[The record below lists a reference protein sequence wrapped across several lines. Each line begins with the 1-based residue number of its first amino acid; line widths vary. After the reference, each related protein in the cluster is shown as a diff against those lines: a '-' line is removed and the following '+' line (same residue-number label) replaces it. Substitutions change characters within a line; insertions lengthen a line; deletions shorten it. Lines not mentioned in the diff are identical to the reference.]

1 MNCNDFKEKVVDLF
15 DKDIDMQAQAQLREH
30 MANCHDC
37 KAYYDELRKTF
48 NILQPL
54 DTVNIRKTKITHRLW
69 RYAAAVAIFLFGFV
83 IGWNHLFS
91 TPAVA
96 DDAKLTFL
104 QQSIQSVQNV
114 GSFQMEVYAR
124 TTQQENFAT
133 FDPAMPF
140 VKIDIKLLRQNDF
153 LFYRVEK
160 ANGRTVVSDGRNQYM
175 WIPNVLYLKGSQE
188 SDFLEHFANLIF
200 PERLLTIQKSA
211 IKLSN
216 ENKMTQVESDSTI
229 VLTVDGV
236 EKNSDLRQL
245 FETGK
250 MDDCR
255 LIVENTFTKN
265 DGLLRFVKLWVIKD
279 GKKILL
285 LHIDNIRYN
294 VMLNKGEITRL
305 PTAEWTDITEQR
317 ATSSNRLKQLQNET
331 PQQAAKRILNAIIA
345 DKDSQAAEAL
355 IYYKSILPQL
365 IHKLKGCKVSAFETR
380 KDSSYV
386 GVYVFYTLTTPEGN
400 REKRHI
406 AIRKFCLD
414 PHTLSFSSVPRW
426 L

>member
-54 DTVNIRKTKITHRLW
+54 DTANIRKTKITHRLW

-83 IGWNHLFS
+83 IGWNHLFT

-305 PTAEWTDITEQR
+305 PAAEWTDITEQR

-406 AIRKFCLD
+406 AIRNDNEQHIWIVDGGL
-414 PHTLSFSSVPRW
+414 
-426 L
+426 

>member
-54 DTVNIRKTKITHRLW
+54 DTANIRKTKITHRLW

-188 SDFLEHFANLIF
+188 SNFLEHFANLIF

-355 IYYKSILPQL
+355 VYYKSILPQL

-386 GVYVFYTLTTPEGN
+386 GVYVFYTLTTPDGN

-406 AIRKFCLD
+406 AIRNDNEQHIWIVDGGL
-414 PHTLSFSSVPRW
+414 
-426 L
+426 

>member
-54 DTVNIRKTKITHRLW
+54 DTANIRKTKITHRLW
-69 RYAAAVAIFLFGFV
+69 RYAVAVAIFLFGFV

-133 FDPAMPF
+133 FDPTMPF

-255 LIVENTFTKN
+255 LIVENTFTKT

-406 AIRKFCLD
+406 AIRNDNEQHIWIVDGGL
-414 PHTLSFSSVPRW
+414 
-426 L
+426 

>member
-37 KAYYDELRKTF
+37 KAYYDDLRKTF

-54 DTVNIRKTKITHRLW
+54 DTANIRKTKITHRLW

-279 GKKILL
+279 GKKNLL

-294 VMLNKGEITRL
+294 VMLNKGEIIRL

-406 AIRKFCLD
+406 AIRNDNEQHIWIVDGGL
-414 PHTLSFSSVPRW
+414 
-426 L
+426 

>member
-37 KAYYDELRKTF
+37 KAYYDDLRKTF

-54 DTVNIRKTKITHRLW
+54 DTANIRKTKITHRLW

-331 PQQAAKRILNAIIA
+331 PQQAAKRILNAVIA

-406 AIRKFCLD
+406 AIRNDNEQHIWIVDGGL
-414 PHTLSFSSVPRW
+414 
-426 L
+426 

>member
-54 DTVNIRKTKITHRLW
+54 DTANIRKTKITHRLW

-245 FETGK
+245 LETGK

-331 PQQAAKRILNAIIA
+331 PQQAAKRILNAVIA

-406 AIRKFCLD
+406 AIRNDNEQHIWIVDGGL
-414 PHTLSFSSVPRW
+414 
-426 L
+426 

>member
-54 DTVNIRKTKITHRLW
+54 DTANIRKTKITHRLW

-216 ENKMTQVESDSTI
+216 ENKMTQVEGDSTI

-265 DGLLRFVKLWVIKD
+265 DGLLCFVKLWVIKD

-406 AIRKFCLD
+406 AIRNDNEQHIWIVDGGL
-414 PHTLSFSSVPRW
+414 
-426 L
+426 

>member
-15 DKDIDMQAQAQLREH
+15 DKDIDMQAQTQLREH

-54 DTVNIRKTKITHRLW
+54 DTANIRKTKITHRLW

-255 LIVENTFTKN
+255 LFVENTFTKN

-406 AIRKFCLD
+406 AIRNDNEQHIWIVDGGL
-414 PHTLSFSSVPRW
+414 
-426 L
+426 

>member
-15 DKDIDMQAQAQLREH
+15 DKDIDMQTQAQLREH

-54 DTVNIRKTKITHRLW
+54 DTANIRKTKITHRLW

-160 ANGRTVVSDGRNQYM
+160 ANGRTGVSDGRNQYM

-216 ENKMTQVESDSTI
+216 ENKRTQVEGDSTI

-406 AIRKFCLD
+406 AIRNDNEQHIWIVDGGL
-414 PHTLSFSSVPRW
+414 
-426 L
+426 

>member
-15 DKDIDMQAQAQLREH
+15 DKDIDMQAQTQLREH

-54 DTVNIRKTKITHRLW
+54 DTANIRKTKITHRLW

-216 ENKMTQVESDSTI
+216 ENNMTQVESDSTI

-236 EKNSDLRQL
+236 ETNSDLRQL

-365 IHKLKGCKVSAFETR
+365 IHKLEGCKVSAFETR

-406 AIRKFCLD
+406 AIRNDNEQHIWIVDGGL
-414 PHTLSFSSVPRW
+414 
-426 L
+426 

>member
-15 DKDIDMQAQAQLREH
+15 DKDIDMQAQVQLREH

-37 KAYYDELRKTF
+37 KVYYDDLRKTF

-54 DTVNIRKTKITHRLW
+54 DTANIRKTKITHRLW

-133 FDPAMPF
+133 FDPTMPF

-285 LHIDNIRYN
+285 LYIDNIRYN

-406 AIRKFCLD
+406 AIRNDNEQHIWIVDGGL
-414 PHTLSFSSVPRW
+414 
-426 L
+426 

>member
-37 KAYYDELRKTF
+37 KAYYDDLRKTF

-54 DTVNIRKTKITHRLW
+54 DTANIRKTKITHRLW
-69 RYAAAVAIFLFGFV
+69 RYAAAVAIFLFGFG

-255 LIVENTFTKN
+255 LIVENSFTKT

-279 GKKILL
+279 GKKNLL

-305 PTAEWTDITEQR
+305 PTAKWTDITEQR
-317 ATSSNRLKQLQNET
+317 TTSSNRLKQLQNET

-406 AIRKFCLD
+406 AIRNDNEQHIWIVDGGL
-414 PHTLSFSSVPRW
+414 
-426 L
+426 

>member
-54 DTVNIRKTKITHRLW
+54 DTANIRKTKITHRLW

-140 VKIDIKLLRQNDF
+140 VKINIKLLRQNDF

-305 PTAEWTDITEQR
+305 PTAEWTDITELR

-331 PQQAAKRILNAIIA
+331 PQQAAKRILNAVIA

-386 GVYVFYTLTTPEGN
+386 GVYVFYTLTTPECN

-406 AIRKFCLD
+406 AIRNDNEQHIWIVDGGL
-414 PHTLSFSSVPRW
+414 
-426 L
+426 

>member
-37 KAYYDELRKTF
+37 KAYYDDLRKTF

-54 DTVNIRKTKITHRLW
+54 DTANIRKTKITHRLW

-255 LIVENTFTKN
+255 LIVENTFTKT

-317 ATSSNRLKQLQNET
+317 TTSSNRLKQLQNET

-406 AIRKFCLD
+406 AIRNDNEQHIWIVDGGL
-414 PHTLSFSSVPRW
+414 
-426 L
+426 

>member
-54 DTVNIRKTKITHRLW
+54 DTANIRKTKITHRLW
-69 RYAAAVAIFLFGFV
+69 RYAVAVAIFLFGFV

-294 VMLNKGEITRL
+294 VMLKKGEITRL

-406 AIRKFCLD
+406 AIRNDNEQHIWIVDGGL
-414 PHTLSFSSVPRW
+414 
-426 L
+426 

>member
-54 DTVNIRKTKITHRLW
+54 DTANIRKTKITHRLW

-285 LHIDNIRYN
+285 LYIDNIRYN

-406 AIRKFCLD
+406 AIRNDNEQHIWIVDGGL
-414 PHTLSFSSVPRW
+414 
-426 L
+426 

>member
-37 KAYYDELRKTF
+37 KAYYDDLRKTF

-54 DTVNIRKTKITHRLW
+54 DTANIRKTKITHRLW

-133 FDPAMPF
+133 FDPTMPF

-305 PTAEWTDITEQR
+305 PTAKWTDITEQR

-406 AIRKFCLD
+406 AIRNDNEQHIWIVDGGL
-414 PHTLSFSSVPRW
+414 
-426 L
+426 

>member
-54 DTVNIRKTKITHRLW
+54 DTANIRKTKITHRLW
-69 RYAAAVAIFLFGFV
+69 RYAAAVASFLFCFV

-91 TPAVA
+91 TSAVA
-96 DDAKLTFL
+96 DDGKLTFL

-133 FDPAMPF
+133 FDPTMPF

-406 AIRKFCLD
+406 AIRNDNEQHIWIVDGGL
-414 PHTLSFSSVPRW
+414 
-426 L
+426 

>member
-37 KAYYDELRKTF
+37 KAYYDDLRKTF

-54 DTVNIRKTKITHRLW
+54 DTANIRKTKITHRLW

-104 QQSIQSVQNV
+104 HQSIQSVQNV

-317 ATSSNRLKQLQNET
+317 TTSSNRLKQLQNET

-406 AIRKFCLD
+406 AIRNDNEQHIWIVDGGL
-414 PHTLSFSSVPRW
+414 
-426 L
+426 

>member
-37 KAYYDELRKTF
+37 KAYYDELCKTF

-54 DTVNIRKTKITHRLW
+54 DTSNIRKTKITHRLW

-140 VKIDIKLLRQNDF
+140 VKIDIKLLRQNNF

-406 AIRKFCLD
+406 AIRNDNEQHIWIVDGGL
-414 PHTLSFSSVPRW
+414 
-426 L
+426 

>member
-15 DKDIDMQAQAQLREH
+15 DKDIDMQAQTQLREH

-54 DTVNIRKTKITHRLW
+54 DSANIRKTKITHRLW
-69 RYAAAVAIFLFGFV
+69 RYAVAVAIFLFGFV

-160 ANGRTVVSDGRNQYM
+160 ANGRTVVSDDRNQYM

-216 ENKMTQVESDSTI
+216 EKKMTQVESDSTI

-236 EKNSDLRQL
+236 ETNSDLRQL

-406 AIRKFCLD
+406 AIRNDNEQHIWIVDGGL
-414 PHTLSFSSVPRW
+414 
-426 L
+426 

>member
-15 DKDIDMQAQAQLREH
+15 DKDIDMQAQTQLREH

-54 DTVNIRKTKITHRLW
+54 DTANIRKTKITHRLW

-140 VKIDIKLLRQNDF
+140 VKIDIKLLRQNNF

-236 EKNSDLRQL
+236 ETNSDLRQL

-406 AIRKFCLD
+406 AIRNDNEQHIWIVDGGL
-414 PHTLSFSSVPRW
+414 
-426 L
+426 

>member
-54 DTVNIRKTKITHRLW
+54 DTANIRTTKITHRLW

-140 VKIDIKLLRQNDF
+140 VKTDIKLLRQNDL

-188 SDFLEHFANLIF
+188 SNFLEHFANLIF

-216 ENKMTQVESDSTI
+216 ENKVTQMESDSTI

-355 IYYKSILPQL
+355 IYYKSILPQI

-406 AIRKFCLD
+406 AIRNDNEQHIWIVDGGL
-414 PHTLSFSSVPRW
+414 
-426 L
+426 

>member
-15 DKDIDMQAQAQLREH
+15 DKDIDMQAQTQLREH

-37 KAYYDELRKTF
+37 KAYYDELCKTF

-54 DTVNIRKTKITHRLW
+54 DTANIRKTKITHRLW

-160 ANGRTVVSDGRNQYM
+160 ANGRTVVSDDRNQYM

-216 ENKMTQVESDSTI
+216 EKKMTQVESDSTI

-236 EKNSDLRQL
+236 ETNSDLRQL

-345 DKDSQAAEAL
+345 DKDSQAADAL

-406 AIRKFCLD
+406 AIRNDNEQHIWIVDGGL
-414 PHTLSFSSVPRW
+414 
-426 L
+426 

>member
-37 KAYYDELRKTF
+37 KVYYDDLRKTF

-54 DTVNIRKTKITHRLW
+54 DTANIRKTKITHRLW

-133 FDPAMPF
+133 FDPTMPF

-255 LIVENTFTKN
+255 LIVENTFTKT

-406 AIRKFCLD
+406 AIRNDNEQHIWIVDGGL
-414 PHTLSFSSVPRW
+414 
-426 L
+426 

>member
-37 KAYYDELRKTF
+37 KVYYDDLRKTF

-54 DTVNIRKTKITHRLW
+54 DTANIRKTKITHRLW
-69 RYAAAVAIFLFGFV
+69 RYAAAVAIFLLGFV

-406 AIRKFCLD
+406 AIRNDNEQHIWIVDGGL
-414 PHTLSFSSVPRW
+414 
-426 L
+426 

>member
-54 DTVNIRKTKITHRLW
+54 DSANIRKTKITHRLW

-140 VKIDIKLLRQNDF
+140 VKIDIKLLRQNNF

-406 AIRKFCLD
+406 AIRNDNEQHIWIVDGGL
-414 PHTLSFSSVPRW
+414 
-426 L
+426 

>member
-37 KAYYDELRKTF
+37 KAYYDDLRKTF

-54 DTVNIRKTKITHRLW
+54 DTANIRKTKITHRLW
-69 RYAAAVAIFLFGFV
+69 RYAAAVAIFLLGFV

-406 AIRKFCLD
+406 AIRNDNEQHIWIVDGGL
-414 PHTLSFSSVPRW
+414 
-426 L
+426 

>member
-37 KAYYDELRKTF
+37 KAYYDDLRKTF

-54 DTVNIRKTKITHRLW
+54 DTANIRKTKITHRLW

-133 FDPAMPF
+133 FDPTMPF

-211 IKLSN
+211 IKISN

-406 AIRKFCLD
+406 AIRNDNEQHIWIVDGGL
-414 PHTLSFSSVPRW
+414 
-426 L
+426 

>member
-37 KAYYDELRKTF
+37 KAYYDDLRKTF

-54 DTVNIRKTKITHRLW
+54 DTANIRKTKITHRLW

-96 DDAKLTFL
+96 DDVKLTFL

-255 LIVENTFTKN
+255 LIVENTFTKT

-406 AIRKFCLD
+406 AIRNDNEQHIWIVDGGL
-414 PHTLSFSSVPRW
+414 
-426 L
+426 

>member
-15 DKDIDMQAQAQLREH
+15 DKDIDMQAQAQLSEH

-37 KAYYDELRKTF
+37 KAYYNELRKTF

-54 DTVNIRKTKITHRLW
+54 DTANIRTTKITHRLW

-91 TPAVA
+91 TPAAA

-200 PERLLTIQKSA
+200 PKRLLTIQKSA

-355 IYYKSILPQL
+355 IYYKSILPQI

-406 AIRKFCLD
+406 AIRNDNEQHIWIVDGGL
-414 PHTLSFSSVPRW
+414 
-426 L
+426 

>member
-54 DTVNIRKTKITHRLW
+54 DTANIRKTKITHRLW

-216 ENKMTQVESDSTI
+216 ENNMTQVEGDSTI

-406 AIRKFCLD
+406 AIRNDNEQHIWIVDGGL
-414 PHTLSFSSVPRW
+414 
-426 L
+426 

>member
-54 DTVNIRKTKITHRLW
+54 DTANIRKTKITHRLW
-69 RYAAAVAIFLFGFV
+69 RYAVAVAIFLFGFV

-355 IYYKSILPQL
+355 IYYKFILPQL

-386 GVYVFYTLTTPEGN
+386 GVYVFYTLG
-400 REKRHI
+400 
-406 AIRKFCLD
+406 
-414 PHTLSFSSVPRW
+414 VVV
-426 L
+426 

>member
-37 KAYYDELRKTF
+37 KAYYDDLRKTF

-54 DTVNIRKTKITHRLW
+54 DTANIRKTKITHRLW

-279 GKKILL
+279 GKKNLL

-317 ATSSNRLKQLQNET
+317 TTSSNRLKQLQNET

-406 AIRKFCLD
+406 AIRNDNEQHIWIVDGGL
-414 PHTLSFSSVPRW
+414 
-426 L
+426 

>member
-15 DKDIDMQAQAQLREH
+15 DKDIDMQAKAQLREH

-37 KAYYDELRKTF
+37 KAYYDDLRKTF

-54 DTVNIRKTKITHRLW
+54 DTANIRKTKITHRLW

-406 AIRKFCLD
+406 AIRNDNEQHIWIVDGGL
-414 PHTLSFSSVPRW
+414 
-426 L
+426 

>member
-1 MNCNDFKEKVVDLF
+1 MNCNDFKENVVDLF

-54 DTVNIRKTKITHRLW
+54 DTANIRKTKITHRLW
-69 RYAAAVAIFLFGFV
+69 RYAVAVAIFLFGFV

-175 WIPNVLYLKGSQE
+175 WIPKVLYLKGSQE

-317 ATSSNRLKQLQNET
+317 ATSSNRLKQLQNEA

-406 AIRKFCLD
+406 AIRNDNEQHIWIVDGGL
-414 PHTLSFSSVPRW
+414 
-426 L
+426 

>member
-54 DTVNIRKTKITHRLW
+54 DTSNIRKTKITHRLW

-236 EKNSDLRQL
+236 ETNSDLRQL

-406 AIRKFCLD
+406 AIRNDNEQHIWIVDGGL
-414 PHTLSFSSVPRW
+414 
-426 L
+426 

>member
-54 DTVNIRKTKITHRLW
+54 DTANIRKTKITHRLW

-140 VKIDIKLLRQNDF
+140 VKINIKLLRQNDF

-188 SDFLEHFANLIF
+188 SDFLEHLANLIF

-331 PQQAAKRILNAIIA
+331 PQQAAKRILNAVIA

-406 AIRKFCLD
+406 AIRNDNEQHIWIVDGGL
-414 PHTLSFSSVPRW
+414 
-426 L
+426 

>member
-37 KAYYDELRKTF
+37 KAYYDDLRKAF

-54 DTVNIRKTKITHRLW
+54 DTANIRKTKITHRLW

-255 LIVENTFTKN
+255 LIVENTFTKT

-279 GKKILL
+279 GKKNLL

-355 IYYKSILPQL
+355 IYYKFILPQL

-406 AIRKFCLD
+406 AIRNDNEQHIWIVDGGL
-414 PHTLSFSSVPRW
+414 
-426 L
+426 